1 MGSDIGLM
9 LRMIPPD
16 PISASLA
23 IEVINVNNQGYSQE
37 SE

>member
-23 IEVINVNNQGYSQE
+23 IEVNVNNQGYSQE